1 MSDRHLSTA
10 RGLGE
15 VDPEPVAPTLIAPR
29 HLGGGVAELLLDEA
43 LVDLGRGGEAS
54 AQRMAGEGL
63 ATLSFRQITSHP
75 GGERHSLD

>member
-1 MSDRHLSTA
+1 MGIRHEVPIAVYRCRDR
-10 RGLGE
+10 
-15 VDPEPVAPTLIAPR
+15 
-29 HLGGGVAELLLDEA
+29 GVAELLLDEA